1 MTRYEENY
9 AGHRARFT
17 ALPRLLLAGA
27 VALSAALVLWAALEA
42 AGPGAVTSPVSGP
55 VQGTIVRCEPAAIT
69 VPVGVV
75 TSLDLY
81 VQDVGDLYGAD
92 LQLSFDPGVVRVVD
106 ADQSATGVQIQPLSD
121 FLKPDFVVR
130 KVADNI
136 SGTIWYA
143 AVQVS
148 PTLPVTGSGSLA
160 RVTLLPQATG
170 TYSMPFT
177 HQELVR
183 RNGTRITATPQE
195 CWMTFTEDPV
205 KRLYLPLILRY

>member
-1 MTRYEENY
+1 LTRHEEGY
-9 AGHRARFT
+9 VCHSPRLA
-17 ALPRLLLAGA
+17 ALPRLLLAVA
-27 VALSAALVLWAALEA
+27 VALSAALVLWAALEGEGLGA
-42 AGPGAVTSPVSGP
+42 AASSGSGP
-55 VQGTIVRCEPAAIT
+55 AQGTIVRCEPAWIT
-69 VPVGVV
+69 VPVGLVV
-75 TSLDLY
+75 SLDLY
-81 VQDVGDLYGAD
+81 VQDVRDLYGAD
-92 LQLSFDPGVVRVVD
+92 LRLSFDPAAVRVVD
-106 ADQSATGVQIQPLSD
+106 ADQNAAGVQIQPLSG

-143 AVQVS
+143 ATQVN

-183 RNGTRITATPQE
+183 RTGAQITVMPHE

-205 KRLYLPLILRY
+205 RHLYLPLILRY

>member
-1 MTRYEENY
+1 LTRYEENHVR
-9 AGHRARFT
+9 HRARFT
-17 ALPRLLLAGA
+17 AVPRLLLAGA
-27 VALSAALVLWAALEA
+27 VALSAALVLWAALEREGLGA
-42 AGPGAVTSPVSGP
+42 AAPSGSGP
-55 VQGTIVRCEPAAIT
+55 AQGTIVRCEPAAIT
-69 VPVGVV
+69 VPVGQVV
-75 TSLDLY
+75 SMDLY

-92 LQLSFDPGVVRVVD
+92 LQLSFDPAVVRVVD
-106 ADQSATGVQIQPLSD
+106 ADQNAAGVQIQLLSG

-143 AVQVS
+143 ATQVN

-177 HQELVR
+177 YQKLLR
-183 RNGTRITATPQE
+183 RTGVQVPATSQD
-195 CWMTFTEDPV
+195 CWMTFTEGDV
-205 KRLYLPLILRY
+205 RHLYLPLILRS

>member
-1 MTRYEENY
+1 MQVTERDS
-9 AGHRARFT
+9 RLF
-17 ALPRLLLAGA
+17 PRLLLAVA
-27 VALSAALVLWAALEA
+27 VALSAALVLWTALEA
-42 AGPGAVTSPVSGP
+42 AGAGAVASPVSAPG
-55 VQGTIVRCEPAAIT
+55 QGTIVRCEPASIT

-75 TSLDLY
+75 MSLDLY

-92 LQLSFDPGVVRVVD
+92 VRLSFDPAVVRVVD
-106 ADQSATGVQIQPLSD
+106 ADQNAAGVQIQPLSG

-143 AVQVS
+143 ATQVN

-170 TYSMPFT
+170 TYQHAVHLSRTGCGAMA
-177 HQELVR
+177 R
-183 RNGTRITATPQE
+183 RSRRRPKSAG
-195 CWMTFTEDPV
+195 
-205 KRLYLPLILRY
+205 

>member
-1 MTRYEENY
+1 L
-9 AGHRARFT
+9 A
-17 ALPRLLLAGA
+17 ALPRLLLAVA
-27 VALSAALVLWAALEA
+27 VVLSAALVLWTTLEA
-42 AGPGAVTSPVSGP
+42 AGAGVVGSPVSAPG
-55 VQGTIVRCEPAAIT
+55 QGTIVRCEPAWIT
-69 VPVGVV
+69 VAVGLAVNV
-75 TSLDLY
+75 DLY

-92 LQLSFDPGVVRVVD
+92 LRLSFDPAAVQVVD
-106 ADQSATGVQIQPLSD
+106 ADQNAAGVQIQLLSG

-143 AVQVS
+143 ATQVN

-177 HQELVR
+177 YQELVR
-183 RNGTRITATPQE
+183 RTGAQIPATPQE

-205 KRLYLPLILRY
+205 KRVYLPLILRN